1 MEGAGH
7 PVFVLESKYPAVH
20 WGEGTRGGPVGS
32 AYLTG
37 PDTLPPM
44 SEPRPVFVP
53 VATLS
58 DVMTARITVARLES
72 EGIPAKV
79 HGEGLGPYRL
89 TVGDFAA
96 TEIWVA
102 EDRVDDAREVLMAAE
117 IDAMDD
123 PTIEDDAGP
132 RGMTG
137 AIVGAALLLL
147 VVAYRV
153 LAAVT

>member
-1 MEGAGH
+1 
-7 PVFVLESKYPAVH
+7 
-20 WGEGTRGGPVGS
+20 
-32 AYLTG
+32 
-37 PDTLPPM
+37 M
-44 SEPRPVFVP
+44 SEPRPAFVP
-53 VATLS
+53 ISTVS

-89 TVGDFAA
+89 TVGEFAA

-102 EDRVDDAREVLMAAE
+102 EDRVEDAREILLAAE

-123 PTIEDDAGP
+123 PTVENDAEP
-132 RGMTG
+132 RRMTLVL
-137 AIVGAALLLL
+137 VGAALLLL

-153 LAAVT
+153 LATVT